1 MKIAAIQMN
10 SSDDPNANL
19 EKTKSLVSEA
29 QSEGAKIC
37 FLPENFAFMGH
48 PRELLNSVMED
59 KDSGPIQDAISQL
72 ARDEKVWIIAGSIPI
87 KDLETGKSLSRSI
100 TFNDVGDVVGYYDKI
115 HLFDVEVDG
124 KKYHESQVYSP
135 GKNPKVVPTPWFR
148 IGLSICYDLRFPELY
163 RSSELKDV
171 ELISV
176 PSAFTKETGEA
187 HWLTL
192 LRSRAIENLAFIVAA
207 NQWGKHY
214 GARETFGNSVIID
227 PWGRIMDI
235 KEEGEGL
242 VTADIDIQELKSIRR
257 KFPALNHR
265 EIYT

>member
-10 SSDDPNANL
+10 SSDDSNANL

-115 HLFDVEVDG
+115 HLFDVEVSEEEA
-124 KKYHESQVYSP
+124 YRESSYIASGEDLVTTT
-135 GKNPKVVPTPWFR
+135 VEEMMF
-148 IGLSICYDLRFPELY
+148 GLTICYDMRFPELY
-163 RSSELKDV
+163 RALSQRGAEIFS
-171 ELISV
+171 I
-176 PSAFTKETGEA
+176 PSAFTVPTGRA
-187 HWLTL
+187 HWHTL
-192 LRSRAIENLAFIVAA
+192 LRARAIENLAWVIAPAQV
-207 NQWGKHY
+207 GRHPH
-214 GARETFGNSVIID
+214 GRETYGHSLIVG
-227 PWGRIMDI
+227 PWGELI
-235 KEEGEGL
+235 GERSDSPGVVL
-242 VTADIDIQELKSIRR
+242 ATINRDAAKQKRARFPSLTHRR
-257 KFPALNHR
+257 L
-265 EIYT
+265 